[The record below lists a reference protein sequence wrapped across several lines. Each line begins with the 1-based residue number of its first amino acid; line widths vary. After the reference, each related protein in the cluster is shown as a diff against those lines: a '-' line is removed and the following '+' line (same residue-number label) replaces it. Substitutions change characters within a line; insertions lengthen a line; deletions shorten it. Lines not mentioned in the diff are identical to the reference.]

1 MKKLL
6 ALLLTL
12 AMTLSLAACS
22 NSTGSGGSDDS
33 QNSAAPASSGP
44 SDSGGASGAGIPV
57 SELKVALILNGS
69 ITDAS
74 WNANGYNALKAN
86 ADEMGFEWTYIEN
99 VQAADMEASIR
110 DFCEQG
116 YNLIM
121 AHGSQFGD
129 AMSAVAPSYPDTYFF
144 VYNGELETGGNLS
157 TIRNSADENAFI
169 SGVIAALASETGT
182 IGWVGAMEVPTTTEV
197 FYGYEAGAK
206 YIDPEINILSA
217 YVGSYNDTAKAKE
230 ITLTMFE
237 QGADVIQ
244 SNANQGTAGV
254 IEAAYEWGTD
264 SGVMLIS
271 DTNDRYED
279 CPEFQLTASI
289 ISFEAAYKIPITQVI
304 EGTWDGSTVLGTV
317 ANGVMGNAPYHDLED
332 RLTDEEKATV
342 EQVRTDLVDGKLFA
356 YLPCDYS
363 RYGRPNE

>member
-6 ALLLTL
+6 ALVLALT
-12 AMTLSLAACS
+12 MSLSLAACS
-22 NSTGSGGSDDS
+22 NNTA
-33 QNSAAPASSGP
+33 QSSP
-44 SDSGGASGAGIPV
+44 GATESGAPSATDGGINV
-57 SELKVALILNGS
+57 SDLRVALILNGS

-74 WNANGYNALKAN
+74 WNANGYNALKEN
-86 ADEMGFEWTYIEN
+86 ADELGFEWTYIEN
-99 VQAADMEASIR
+99 VQTADMEASIR

-116 YNLIM
+116 YNLII

-129 AMSAVAPSYPDTYFF
+129 AMTAVAPSYPDTYFF

-197 FYGYEAGAK
+197 FWGYEAGAK
-206 YIDPEINILSA
+206 YIDPDINILSA
-217 YVGSYNDTAKAKE
+217 YVGNYNDTAKAKE
-230 ITLTMFE
+230 ITLAMFE

-279 CPEFQLTASI
+279 CPEFQLTANI
-289 ISFEAAYKIPITQVI
+289 IDFSAAYKLPITQVI
-304 EGTWDGSTVLGTV
+304 EGTWDGGTMLGTL

-332 RLTDEEKATV
+332 RLTDEEKETV
-342 EQVRTDLVDGKLFA
+342 EQVRTDLIDGKLYA

-363 RYGRPNE
+363 QYGRPNE